1 MLKLIAL
8 VGLVLFPV
16 GALAG
21 AGTDWSY
28 EACRMIYTDDEDA
41 EYPYA
46 CSGFCGTPY
55 TGECKLVDAPSGQ
68 NGAV

>member
-1 MLKLIAL
+1 
-8 VGLVLFPV
+8 
-16 GALAG
+16 
-21 AGTDWSY
+21 
-28 EACRMIYTDDEDA
+28 MIYTDDEDA